1 MARDLPT
8 FSAEEEDI
16 LNATS
21 AAVLHIAI
29 VDDDTPVDFVLE
41 QIHELWKK
49 AARLAYAH
57 GRREGF
63 EEGRAAAQAKAS
75 QAASAVTARHQK
87 ELEEERVWGY
97 DVGFSLARD
106 IERAHIDAEA
116 CSSSH
121 HSSPTTSIATQT
133 DGIIADPI
141 PQSDPHGL
149 SSTSSWADYPPDVL
163 PFYDSSPATPAS
175 EKESLPLTHEKVLST
190 RSPTFIRDFSALSSG
205 DSKPFSSLQRRHRR
219 SPRARCARSSP
230 SIASRTPAVPQTFVL
245 NIYPL
250 ISKTA
255 RADLRDKR
263 SSPPTRPA
271 PSSTSVDSPTL
282 AWDHDPRLRDLS
294 RALTALGWVRPG

>member
-8 FSAEEEDI
+8 FSAEEEEI
-16 LNATS
+16 LDATS

-63 EEGRAAAQAKAS
+63 EEGRATAQAKAS

-87 ELEEERVWGY
+87 ELEKERVWGY
-97 DVGFSLARD
+97 DVGFALARD

-116 CSSSH
+116 CSPSH
-121 HSSPTTSIATQT
+121 HSPSTTSIATQT
-133 DGIIADPI
+133 DGTITDPV
-141 PQSDPHGL
+141 PESDP
-149 SSTSSWADYPPDVL
+149 
-163 PFYDSSPATPAS
+163 F
-175 EKESLPLTHEKVLST
+175 SLPLTHEKVLST
-190 RSPTFIRDFSALSSG
+190 PSPTFIRDFSALRSG

-219 SPRARCARSSP
+219 SPRGRCARSSP

-245 NIYPL
+245 NIYPSDS

-255 RADLRDKR
+255 RADPRDKR
-263 SSPPTRPA
+263 PSPPTRPA